1 MLEWDSMN
9 QNIGFEMVL
18 ANNRVLS
25 IRLGLKNGTIHIK
38 WHCLLGES
46 IAMIVFFSD
55 KPG

>member
-25 IRLGLKNGTIHIK
+25 IRLGLKNGNIHIK
-38 WHCLLGES
+38 WHCLWGNQ
-46 IAMIVFFSD
+46 
-55 KPG
+55 